1 MSLLRGVGFTPGFM
15 VRMGNGCRRSKSRI
29 CLQMQRFYG
38 IIMQEVRVM
47 ALRSKSANIN
57 VRLYPETKQEAE
69 NIFAYHGLTLPEA
82 ITVFINHACHAGGF
96 PFDLRGARW
105 QDPVSLAAL
114 EECKQIEANP
124 AAYKRYKNAD
134 ELFADLSSD
143 DDV

>member
-1 MSLLRGVGFTPGFM
+1 MTART
-15 VRMGNGCRRSKSRI
+15 
-29 CLQMQRFYG
+29 
-38 IIMQEVRVM
+38 
-47 ALRSKSANIN
+47 KSANVN

-69 NIFAYHGLTLPEA
+69 NIFAFHGLTLPEA

-124 AAYKRYKNAD
+124 GEYKRFKSEA
-134 ELFADLSSD
+134 ELFADLDSD
-143 DDV
+143 DANV